1 MDFRVVVKL
10 KIVTLF
16 PAIVQLY
23 FEMSIMARAVKRG
36 IIEYTLVNIRDY
48 TCDKHKTCD
57 DNPYGGG
64 VGMVILPEPLGCAL
78 DSIDALHKHVV
89 YVTPSGIPFTQDKAL
104 ELSCEKEIVFICGRY
119 EGVDQRI
126 IDRYVD
132 DEVSIGDYVLSSG
145 ELASLVIIDT
155 VYRLIDGVIS
165 TESLDEES
173 FSDGL
178 LEYPQYT
185 RPEEYR
191 GMNIPDVL
199 LSGHHKH
206 IQQWRLTQRIA
217 KTLAVRPDLLER
229 AQKNDSFA
237 KKANE
242 LSWN

>member
-1 MDFRVVVKL
+1 VGFSVVVKL

-57 DNPYGGG
+57 DTPYGGG

-78 DSIDALHKHVV
+78 DSIDALHKYVV

-104 ELSCEKEIVFICGRY
+104 ELSREKEIVFICGRY

-191 GMNIPDVL
+191 GMNIPDIL

-206 IQQWRLTQRIA
+206 IQQWRLAQRIA
-217 KTLAVRPDLLER
+217 KTLAVHPDLLER
-229 AQKNDSFA
+229 AQK
-237 KKANE
+237 K
-242 LSWN
+242 